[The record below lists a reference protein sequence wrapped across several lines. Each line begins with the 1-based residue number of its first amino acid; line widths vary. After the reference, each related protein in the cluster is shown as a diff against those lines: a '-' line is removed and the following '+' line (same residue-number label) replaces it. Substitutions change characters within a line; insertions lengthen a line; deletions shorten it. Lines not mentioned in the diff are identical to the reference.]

1 MAQTLFTTLAV
12 SMILPKK
19 TKWERLLDRDSD
31 FITKHFEF
39 SLVKISFYFHISPFV
54 KWSIMLREPKW
65 KYV

>member
-1 MAQTLFTTLAV
+1 MNVVHHFSCFHDFA
-12 SMILPKK
+12 KK

-54 KWSIMLREPKW
+54 KWSIMLHQPKW